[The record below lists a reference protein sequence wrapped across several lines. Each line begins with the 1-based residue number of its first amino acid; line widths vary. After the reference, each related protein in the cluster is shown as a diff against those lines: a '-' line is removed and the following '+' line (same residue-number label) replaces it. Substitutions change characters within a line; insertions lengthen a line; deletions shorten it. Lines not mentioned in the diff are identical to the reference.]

1 MVETCLAQ
9 PGLTTG
15 QLIELY
21 RDNKYAQQLETLAT
35 WNHMVIEDMVHQ
47 TFVDTLGSLYD
58 SMLEQRQEE
67 LIALDRT
74 QGLNADQRRELWALN
89 QALAKKS

>member
-1 MVETCLAQ
+1 MV
-9 PGLTTG
+9 
-15 QLIELY
+15 
-21 RDNKYAQQLETLAT
+21 
-35 WNHMVIEDMVHQ
+35 VEDMVHQ

-89 QALAKKS
+89 QALAKKT